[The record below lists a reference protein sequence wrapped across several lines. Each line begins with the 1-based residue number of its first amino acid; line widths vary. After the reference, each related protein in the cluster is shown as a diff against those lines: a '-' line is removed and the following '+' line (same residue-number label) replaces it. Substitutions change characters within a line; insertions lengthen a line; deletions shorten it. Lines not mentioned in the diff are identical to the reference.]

1 MSTAAAPNP
10 QTSIYETTID
20 DPSVEKIL
28 EERETLRQK
37 KATAQKAFKD
47 KTDEAKAALN
57 GLDLGVDAP
66 VRIGRF
72 VVAQKSVPGRV
83 VQFETDPTSRLQISL
98 ISESD

>member
-1 MSTAAAPNP
+1 MATAAANP

-20 DPSVEKIL
+20 DPAVEKLL
-28 EERETLRQK
+28 EERDTLRQK

-47 KTDEAKAALN
+47 KTDEAKAALAA
-57 GLDLGVDAP
+57 LDLGVDAP

-72 VVAQKSVPGRV
+72 VVAHKTVPGRAV
-83 VQFETDPTSRLQISL
+83 SFETDPTTRLQISL